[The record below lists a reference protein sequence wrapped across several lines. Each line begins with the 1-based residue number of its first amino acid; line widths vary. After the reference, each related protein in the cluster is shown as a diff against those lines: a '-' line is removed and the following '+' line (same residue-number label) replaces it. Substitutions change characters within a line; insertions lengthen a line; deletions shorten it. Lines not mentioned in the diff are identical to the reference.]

1 MKQWK
6 DFLILV
12 SDMLLLYLENSSPNV
27 TVDYYLVTDKERENF
42 FFNNRDKLKNLSSS
56 LFFLPFIKLGSFSS
70 GDIQLANL
78 KLEILSYPI
87 FVQLVLSLENISR
100 VLKAKIKEAITK
112 ETIKMY
118 FLQSVEAPYNHVF
131 F

>member
-1 MKQWK
+1 MERFLNSGQWYTS
-6 DFLILV
+6 F
-12 SDMLLLYLENSSPNV
+12 YLENSSPNV

>member
-1 MKQWK
+1 M
-6 DFLILV
+6 
-12 SDMLLLYLENSSPNV
+12 
-27 TVDYYLVTDKERENF
+27 
-42 FFNNRDKLKNLSSS
+42 KNLSSS

>member
-1 MKQWK
+1 MERFLNSGQWYTS
-6 DFLILV
+6 F
-12 SDMLLLYLENSSPNV
+12 YLENSSPNV

-70 GDIQLANL
+70 GDIQIANL